1 MIGDLY
7 DKDGQL
13 IRKGFNSRINEYN
26 STHPDDKIPYLKKMK
41 KQILSYVEPF
51 FTIDKIESKEDLDNI
66 LTSVRA
72 TEESLTENLK
82 TLFSNLLSNDKFP
95 LDRILLT
102 TLRVID
108 RKFTCRKM
116 GLF

>member
-1 MIGDLY
+1 MISDLY

-51 FTIDKIESKEDLDNI
+51 FTIDKIESKEDLEI
-66 LTSVRA
+66 Y
-72 TEESLTENLK
+72 
-82 TLFSNLLSNDKFP
+82 
-95 LDRILLT
+95 
-102 TLRVID
+102 
-108 RKFTCRKM
+108 
-116 GLF
+116 